1 MRLSPFLA
9 ALLSASAVS
18 AQADVAGTAR
28 VVDGDTI
35 VVDGEHVRLEGRTW
49 HNFAAIAGARGS

>member
-1 MRLSPFLA
+1 MRTSAILA
-9 ALLSASAVS
+9 AVLSASAVC

-35 VVDGEHVRLEGRTW
+35 VIAGEHVRL
-49 HNFAAIAGARGS
+49 